1 MKTIRKKEDKAR
13 TGIHHFQPSKYV
25 NTVVPKSIFK
35 EESLHMS
42 LLLIYNMKGG
52 NVLKN
57 LSEVFQFIKI
67 VAKLLE

>member
-1 MKTIRKKEDKAR
+1 
-13 TGIHHFQPSKYV
+13 
-25 NTVVPKSIFK
+25 
-35 EESLHMS
+35 MS